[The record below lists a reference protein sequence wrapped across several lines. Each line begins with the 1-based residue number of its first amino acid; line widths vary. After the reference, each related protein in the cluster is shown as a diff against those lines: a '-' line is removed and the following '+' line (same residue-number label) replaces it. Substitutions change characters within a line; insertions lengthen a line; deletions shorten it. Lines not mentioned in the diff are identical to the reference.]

1 MYVES
6 QSANWLNY
14 SPVPMTSRR
23 LSSTARPTRRST
35 TRTSKVNLRRGVYRQ
50 NYFFWG
56 LPADGTLYACTP
68 TDERCLQETL
78 PPLSA
83 TNTVPWTISF

>member
-14 SPVPMTSRR
+14 SPVPVDFRAAEFYSPPN
-23 LSSTARPTRRST
+23 STVYDANM
-35 TRTSKVNLRRGVYRQ
+35 KVDLRRGVYRQ

-56 LPADGTLYACTP
+56 LPADGTLYTCTP
-68 TDERCLQETL
+68 TDERCLQATL
-78 PPLSA
+78 PALSP
-83 TNTVPWTISF
+83 TNTVPWTITF